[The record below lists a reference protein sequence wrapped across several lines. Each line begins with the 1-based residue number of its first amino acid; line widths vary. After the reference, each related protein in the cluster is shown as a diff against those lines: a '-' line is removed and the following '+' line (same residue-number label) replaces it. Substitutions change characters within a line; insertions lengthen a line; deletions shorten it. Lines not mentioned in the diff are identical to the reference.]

1 MYNPQKMNFR
11 LNPLGFNAQPAGSNP
26 QEMVMNLVKQA
37 SPDQIKQVVQQAQS
51 LGVPSHIL
59 EELQNLK

>member
-1 MYNPQKMNFR
+1 MYNPQKMNFNF
-11 LNPLGFNAQPAGSNP
+11 NPLNLGAQLGGANP
-26 QEMVMNLVKQA
+26 QEMVMKLLQQA

-59 EELQNLK
+59 DEIQNFK